1 MIRHIIAA
9 IATLLA
15 LAAMYSVYQKDVEV
29 HKLEEIQRM
38 IAKTQIKVKL
48 DTSVTQTQQSIK
60 EAEKASQAEIEAAQQ
75 KKQKEL
81 DEKLQALKNKAG
93 NVAAFKV
100 SPLYKQKCA
109 SCHGVNGEGIIGPKL
124 IGLSAQKV
132 HQDLTDFKS
141 GKRKNYVMYGLL
153 SKMNED
159 QLKALAEE
167 IGSFEEKRNA
177 QQ

>member
-15 LAAMYSVYQKDVEV
+15 LAAMYRVYQLDAEV
-29 HKLEEIQRM
+29 HKIDEINRM
-38 IAKTQIKVKL
+38 IAKTQVKVKL
-48 DTSVTQTQQSIK
+48 DNTVQPVQQTQVETETMSK
-60 EAEKASQAEIEAAQQ
+60 AEIEKAQE

-81 DEKLQALKNKAG
+81 DEKLQALKKKAG
-93 NVAAFKV
+93 NMAAFKV

-124 IGLSAQKV
+124 IGLSAEKV
-132 HQDLTDFKS
+132 YQDLTDFKS

-153 SKMNED
+153 SKMDEA
-159 QLKALAEE
+159 QIKALSDE
-167 IGSFEEKRNA
+167 IGSFEAKLKA
-177 QQ
+177 Q

>member
-15 LAAMYSVYQKDVEV
+15 LAAMYRVYQLDAEV
-29 HKLEEIQRM
+29 HKIDEINRM
-38 IAKTQIKVKL
+38 IAKTQVKVKL
-48 DTSVTQTQQSIK
+48 DNATQPVQQTQVETETMSK
-60 EAEKASQAEIEAAQQ
+60 AEIEKAQE
-75 KKQKEL
+75 KKKKEL
-81 DEKLQALKNKAG
+81 DEKLQALKKKAG
-93 NVAAFKV
+93 NMAAFKV

-124 IGLSAQKV
+124 IGLSAEKV

-153 SKMNED
+153 SKMDEA
-159 QLKALAEE
+159 QIKALSDE
-167 IGSFEEKRNA
+167 IGSFEAKLKA
-177 QQ
+177 Q